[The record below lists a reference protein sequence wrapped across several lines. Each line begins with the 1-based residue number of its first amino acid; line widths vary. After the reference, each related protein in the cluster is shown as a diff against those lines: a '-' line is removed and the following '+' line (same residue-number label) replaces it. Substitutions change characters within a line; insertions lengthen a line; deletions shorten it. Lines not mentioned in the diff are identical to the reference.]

1 LQEWSFTP
9 NHPRKAIY
17 VVLPHYSSLPLNLQL
32 PYENTSTLDYYYY
45 PDTRA
50 IQYTAA
56 GY

>member
-1 LQEWSFTP
+1 
-9 NHPRKAIY
+9 
-17 VVLPHYSSLPLNLQL
+17 L